1 MGDLPL
7 RPKSKGAHSPEDVL
21 SSALRLR
28 SGRLA
33 RGGVRRG
40 SVSEVP
46 SAIEEPHRSCVL
58 CPYRRTRAP
67 APAPRRLYNPQVFIG
82 MKRVAAVVLVFLS
95 LASAPAHAQTGGD
108 RYYSE
113 TGHTL
118 DGRFA
123 AFFDGHGAVEVL
135 GYPITDAFID
145 PQSGWMIQY
154 TENARLELAPQG
166 GGGVGV
172 RLGALGEAL
181 GGWDPPLT
189 AEQIP
194 PSADAT
200 CRYFPESGHS
210 VCHAFLTFFDR
221 MGGAPLFGF
230 PISEFKLEG
239 DRIVQYFQAFRLDWF
254 PEDASGRTVHVAS
267 LGRMHFDRQGYD
279 ASLLRPA
286 LPQDMVLYR
295 VLELRPRASVARP
308 LAPAEGEQLVSVA
321 VRDQNWNPVPRAS
334 VLLTVHLVGENRLLL
349 MPPTDDRG
357 ISQIAVSYAGQPRG
371 TTVELEFLVV
381 HGDLQAETRDSF
393 RIWW

>member
-1 MGDLPL
+1 MGVDPL
-7 RPKSKGAHSPEDVL
+7 RPNRRGTIILSAH
-21 SSALRLR
+21 RMK
-28 SGRLA
+28 RLA
-33 RGGVRRG
+33 G
-40 SVSEVP
+40 
-46 SAIEEPHRSCVL
+46 L
-58 CPYRRTRAP
+58 
-67 APAPRRLYNPQVFIG
+67 L
-82 MKRVAAVVLVFLS
+82 LS
-95 LASAPAHAQTGGD
+95 LFLLAAMPAYAQADGD

-123 AFFDGHGAVEVL
+123 TFFDSHGGIEIL

-154 TENARLELAPQG
+154 TESARLELAPQG
-166 GGGVGV
+166 GSGVGV

-189 AEQIP
+189 AEQVP

-200 CRYFPESGHS
+200 CRYFPESGHA

-221 MGGAPLFGF
+221 MGGAQLFGF

-254 PEDASGRTVHVAS
+254 PEDTFGRTVRVAP
-267 LGRMHFDRQGYD
+267 LGRMHFDLQGYD

-295 VLELRPRASVARP
+295 VLELRPRASVAHP

-321 VRDQNWNPVPRAS
+321 VRDQNWNPVSQAS
-334 VLLTVHLVGENRLLL
+334 VLLTVRLSGEDRLLL
-349 MPPTDDRG
+349 MPPTDERG
-357 ISQIAVSYAGQPRG
+357 ISQITVSYADQPRG
-371 TTVELEFLVV
+371 TTVALELLVV
-381 HGDLQAETRDSF
+381 QGGLQAETRDSF